1 MMFIAYVDQMKSEAC
16 GLLMLLRYVDY
27 IVTLP
32 QAADRRP
39 GETLGS
45 QKNRGSVQ
53 VSEGSEELLGDGKNL
68 PTPLRRA
75 LEFGLED
82 EDEEG
87 DSFFDDPLPKPQKTY
102 GW

>member
-1 MMFIAYVDQMKSEAC
+1 MF
-16 GLLMLLRYVDY
+16 
-27 IVTLP
+27 
-32 QAADRRP
+32 
-39 GETLGS
+39 
-45 QKNRGSVQ
+45 
-53 VSEGSEELLGDGKNL
+53 EGSEEGLGDGKNL